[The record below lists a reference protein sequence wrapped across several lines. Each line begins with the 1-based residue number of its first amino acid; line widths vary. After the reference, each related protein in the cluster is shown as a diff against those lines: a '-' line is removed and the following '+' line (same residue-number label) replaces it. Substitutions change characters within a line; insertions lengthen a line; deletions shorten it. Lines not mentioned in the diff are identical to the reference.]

1 MPEEL
6 SKSAGPAAGLVPG
19 RAVEPS
25 PTPAAAAATVPPE
38 VVVLLARVAKEWLT
52 FERMRQEL
60 LNLGA
65 PDPILVSTA
74 DRDVEA
80 VTKALLAPTR
90 NPDDIERVRYALMHA
105 LSGHPEIAKLR
116 FQAEPEAM
124 GLSSGALQAMLQA
137 RDDIFARWSQ
147 FQEGMQRVGAAVCQV
162 CIDGHFSGTGFL
174 ISDRHVLTAHHCVA
188 AVVGNDGRPLPLS
201 SERLSV
207 VFDDIALAGKSSGA
221 FRSAF
226 AAAKNWL
233 VFDSRQDDKEDTALV
248 PLDDIQPGR
257 LDFAVI
263 CLDQPA
269 GLTAPAQQRSTP
281 RKWIDI
287 RDLAKPPGPK
297 AQMLIAHY
305 PGGADLRLSVGLFDR
320 HSNGSLR
327 VRYQTPAV
335 LGSSGAPC
343 FTVDWKPYAL
353 HNAGYSAAH
362 VNQGVPLALIV
373 NAIGGVSA
381 LKDAQDSKR
390 PLLPAVTTA
399 GDPILGR
406 QDIAEHVDA
415 ILCRASPELA
425 LVVTSPAGGGKT
437 FTAELI
443 RSMVIDRGHIAF
455 LLDADKFSADAPE
468 GFARRLVNEIAGGD
482 GGVPL
487 PPGPDSRQ
495 RARWISRN
503 LATWTLSRV
512 AKQDDQEPDPAAP
525 AAKKTLWVIL
535 DRCDVVKFSQ
545 ETHDLLVAL
554 IGNDDLDSEQPL
566 RFLLLG
572 YDGDLGAVPME
583 RLWRTRLDLVSVSGV
598 LPYMQFVLSSL
609 SVMEDPAVSR
619 AGAVSWMK
627 AVADFQ
633 ITEIPKLI
641 VGLKKWAES
650 RRALLLAAEPQT
662 AGSPP

>member
-1 MPEEL
+1 MPEAVAEV
-6 SKSAGPAAGLVPG
+6 AVPD
-19 RAVEPS
+19 
-25 PTPAAAAATVPPE
+25 E
-38 VVVLLARVAKEWLT
+38 VVALLARVAKEWLT
-52 FERMRQEL
+52 FERLRQEL
-60 LNLGA
+60 INLGA
-65 PDPILVSTA
+65 TDPLLVSA
-74 DRDVEA
+74 VDRDVEA

-90 NPDDIERVRYALMHA
+90 DPDEVEKVKYALLHA
-105 LSGHPEIAKLR
+105 LSGHPVIAKLR
-116 FQAEPEAM
+116 FQAEPDSM
-124 GLSSGALQAMLQA
+124 GLPSGALQAMLQA
-137 RDDIFARWSQ
+137 RDDVFARWSQ
-147 FQEGMQRVGAAVCQV
+147 FQDGMQRVGATVCQV

-188 AVVGNDGRPLPLS
+188 PLVSNDGMPAADS
-201 SERLSV
+201 AQRLSL
-207 VFDDIALAGKSSGA
+207 VFDDIALPGKSSGA
-221 FRSAF
+221 FRSSF

-233 VFDSRQDDKEDTALV
+233 VFDSRQDDHEDAALA

-263 CLDQPA
+263 CLEEPA

-287 RDLAKPPGPK
+287 RDLAKAPGPQ

-305 PGGADLRLSVGLFDR
+305 PGGADLRLSVGLFDQ
-320 HSNGSLR
+320 HSKGSLR
-327 VRYQTPAV
+327 VRYRTPAV
-335 LGSSGAPC
+335 VGSSGAPC

-381 LKDAQDSKR
+381 LKDAQDTKR
-390 PLLPAVTTA
+390 PLLPAITTA

-415 ILCRASPELA
+415 ILRRASAELA
-425 LVVTSPAGGGKT
+425 LVVTSPPKGGKT

-455 LLDADKFSADAPE
+455 LLDAEKFSADSPE
-468 GFARRLVNEIAGGD
+468 GFARRLVNEIAGSD
-482 GGVPL
+482 GGIAL

-503 LATWTLSRV
+503 LAAWTRTRV
-512 AKQDDQEPDPAAP
+512 ARQDDQTPGPAASE
-525 AAKKTLWVIL
+525 AQRTLWVIF

-554 IGNDDLDSEQPL
+554 IADDDLDPEQSL

-572 YDGDLGAVPME
+572 YEGDLGAVPAD
-583 RLWRTRLDLVSVSGV
+583 RLWRTRLDLVSVSAV
-598 LPYMQFVLSSL
+598 LPYMQYVLSSL
-609 SVMEDPAVSR
+609 SIAEDPEVTRDGASDWVGLVVSL
-619 AGAVSWMK
+619 G
-627 AVADFQ
+627 
-633 ITEIPKLI
+633 INEIPKL
-641 VGLKKWAES
+641 VLGLKDWADS
-650 RRALLLAAEPQT
+650 RRKRVRAAERRASETP
-662 AGSPP
+662 A

>member
-1 MPEEL
+1 MGLAPARA
-6 SKSAGPAAGLVPG
+6 AGPAPALAADAAPVP
-19 RAVEPS
+19 EEM
-25 PTPAAAAATVPPE
+25 AA
-38 VVVLLARVAKEWLT
+38 LLARVAKEWLT
-52 FERMRQEL
+52 FERLRQEL
-60 LNLGA
+60 VNLGA
-65 PDPILVSTA
+65 TDPIVVSA
-74 DRDVEA
+74 ASRDVEA

-90 NPDDIERVRYALMHA
+90 NPDDIERVKYALLHA
-105 LSGHPEIAKLR
+105 LSGHPVIAKLR
-116 FQAEPEAM
+116 FQAEPDTM

-137 RDDIFARWSQ
+137 RDDVFARWSQ
-147 FQEGMQRVGAAVCQV
+147 FQDGMQRVGAMVCQV
-162 CIDGHFSGTGFL
+162 CIDGRFSGTGFL
-174 ISDRHVLTAHHCVA
+174 ISDRHVLTAHHCIA
-188 AVVGNDGRPLPLS
+188 ALVGDDGNPRAGS
-201 SERLSV
+201 SQRLTV
-207 VFDDIALAGKSSGA
+207 VFDDIALPGKSSGA
-221 FRSAF
+221 FRSSF
-226 AAAKNWL
+226 EAAKNWL
-233 VFDSRQDDKEDTALV
+233 VFDSKQDDREDSATE
-248 PLDDIQPGR
+248 PLDDIQEGR

-287 RDLAKPPGPK
+287 RDLANAPGPQ

-327 VRYQTPAV
+327 VRYRTPAV

-373 NAIGGVSA
+373 SAIGGVSA
-381 LKDAQDSKR
+381 LKDAQETKR

-406 QDIAEHVDA
+406 QDVAEHVDA
-415 ILCRASPELA
+415 ILRRASPELA
-425 LVVTSPAGGGKT
+425 LVVTSPPGGGKT

-455 LLDADKFSADAPE
+455 LLDAEKFSADAPE
-468 GFARRLVNEIAGGD
+468 SFARRLVNEIAGGD

-503 LATWTLSRV
+503 LAQWTRSRV
-512 AKQDDQEPDPAAP
+512 TKQDDQAQWQAP
-525 AAKKTLWVIL
+525 PEAQRTLWVIL
-535 DRCDVVKFSQ
+535 DRCDAVKFSQ

-554 IGNDDLDSEQPL
+554 IADNDLVAEQPL

-572 YDGDLGAVPME
+572 YEGDLGAVPMA
-583 RLWRTRLDLVSVSGV
+583 RIWRTRLDLASVTGV

-609 SVMEDPAVSR
+609 SVVEDVAVTR
-619 AGAVSWMK
+619 EGASNWVGAAAS
-627 AVADFQ
+627 FG
-633 ITEIPKLI
+633 ITEIPKLV
-641 VGLKKWAES
+641 VGLKAWGES
-650 RRALLLAAEPQT
+650 RRARTRAAEPQT
-662 AGSPP
+662 MGSPP